1 MLELSR
7 FALVIGQAQKIKL
20 LRVDR
25 GSELL
30 ALVGALLRDAEK
42 SHADAGRTLMG
53 FIHKG
58 GHLVV
63 RDARLFRNGPDRLRQ
78 RDKEFMSIEEAV
90 QSLLLC
96 GWHRIGPWSLP
107 VF

>member
-1 MLELSR
+1 MDQKLRVRISLQRVIKPFFVMLELSR

-42 SHADAGRTLMG
+42 SSAEISSEGD
-53 FIHKG
+53 
-58 GHLVV
+58 
-63 RDARLFRNGPDRLRQ
+63 
-78 RDKEFMSIEEAV
+78 
-90 QSLLLC
+90 
-96 GWHRIGPWSLP
+96 
-107 VF
+107 